1 VAEAPGARLSRLA
14 PAKVN
19 LFLRIVGKR
28 PDGYHDLETL
38 FQTVRWGDEVEVRR
52 IDVPAAGPNAYVA
65 STWIDEMKD
74 GTTSEVGAD
83 LATEAARLWAAPWT
97 PAIRIVK
104 RIPIGGGLGGGSS
117 DAATVLLLLNRL
129 APATRPRRME
139 EIAASLG
146 SDVPFFLVG
155 DGAIGRGRGEVLEPL
170 PSAPPLTLVLI
181 VPPFG
186 TETARVFARAHERVR
201 HAPEDGLARAV
212 AARASG
218 DPAAVREA
226 HHNDLAEAAIR
237 AYPPLLRYTASVER
251 ALGRPPCL
259 SGSGSTL
266 YDVVAAA
273 EAPEVVARLAALPG
287 RRHVVVTG
295 GVP

>member
-1 VAEAPGARLSRLA
+1 MSEAPGARLSRLA

-19 LFLRIVGKR
+19 LFLAITGVR
-28 PDGYHDLETL
+28 PDGYHHLETL
-38 FQTVRWGDEVEVRR
+38 FQTVRWGDDVELESSPDTESLWTWDVEGPSVRAEQDLTVR
-52 IDVPAAGPNAYVA
+52 AATA
-65 STWIDEMKD
+65 WC
-74 GTTSEVGAD
+74 
-83 LATEAARLWAAPWT
+83 EAARRPLGVR
-97 PAIRIVK
+97 IRLRK
-104 RIPIGGGLGGGSS
+104 RIPMGGGLGGGSS
-117 DAATVLLLLNRL
+117 DAAAVLLLLNRL
-129 APATRPRRME
+129 GPPLPPAKLH

-146 SDVPFFLVG
+146 SDVPFFLHG
-155 DGAIGRGRGEVLEPL
+155 DGAIGRGRGDVLEPL
-170 PSAPPLTLVLI
+170 PPAPPLTLVLI

-186 TETARVFARAHERVR
+186 TETAKVYARARERVR
-201 HAPEDGLARAV
+201 HAPADGLARAV

-237 AYPPLLRYTASVER
+237 AYPELLRFTASVER

-266 YDVVAAA
+266 YDVVAPE
-273 EAPEVVARLAALPG
+273 EADEVVARLAKLPG

-295 GVP
+295 PVP